1 MAFAL
6 GTPFEKGG
14 FMMKHMQKGQGM
26 MEYII
31 LVALV
36 AVAALG
42 IVSVFGHTVTAKL
55 SQITA
60 ALQGG
65 RGAQSIEVEGVQ
77 EKHWRKRTMGNFY
90 KSEGRDD

>member
-1 MAFAL
+1 
-6 GTPFEKGG
+6 
-14 FMMKHMQKGQGM
+14 MQKGQGM
-26 MEYII
+26 IEYII

-60 ALQGG
+60 ALQG
-65 RGAQSIEVEGVQ
+65 RSTRSVEVQGVE
-77 EKHWRKRTMGNFY
+77 EKHWRKRTMSDFH
-90 KSEGRDD
+90 KSEGRVSDE